1 MERRQNDEYL
11 YTETKITDI
20 IYCFN
25 RISFGFLLVWIFLFN
40 VPIPLLSQTQYSFRN
55 DYGFVVSQGR
65 SIVELDSVYGCFN
78 MVWLDTTDQYLKVMF
93 NYIDKETGVFNN
105 IVCNELVSYST
116 FDYNN
121 YIQKTDS
128 SLIFIGLNHGL
139 NRCIKKYEFKIR
151 DNKFVSTDILC
162 DSLFVFTLLSNVYYS
177 NGNLI
182 ICGQAYE
189 GNSSNQNGDA
199 VLVFQGD
206 SGEVKVRKY
215 GNRVLDNSSVSSIVK
230 KKNEYW
236 MTTFY
241 QLPNKKGNI
250 KLFKLDSNFTKKDS
264 FLFNP
269 NLKLSPGHRSILVDS
284 NILVITCN
292 KGITSDSVYP
302 YYFSNPAIV
311 YFNIATKSIVKIQD
325 FGDYDLNSWDGPF
338 ENLIIG
344 HDGNVIYGGS
354 NTYYVEEK
362 DQRNSDVVIGKL
374 DLQGNPIWR
383 KFYTIL
389 DPVIND
395 ATFYHWL
402 YDLEAT
408 SDGNYICYGEVW
420 GYTEEAGRVVNE
432 AWIFKINEQG
442 EYVNVGTPSSIIW
455 ENENKV
461 PIKIYPNPASN
472 FLIIEQG
479 DIKDVNYEIY
489 DISGR
494 LIEKSK
500 GLFSERSYML
510 DISFLSPGSY
520 VLKIGHENHSR
531 GVVKFLKN

>member
-1 MERRQNDEYL
+1 M
-11 YTETKITDI
+11 
-20 IYCFN
+20 
-25 RISFGFLLVWIFLFN
+25 
-40 VPIPLLSQTQYSFRN
+40 
-55 DYGFVVSQGR
+55 
-65 SIVELDSVYGCFN
+65 
-78 MVWLDTTDQYLKVMF
+78 DTTDQYLKVMF

-105 IVCNELVSYST
+105 IICNELVSYST

-139 NRCIKKYEFKIR
+139 KRCIKKYEFKIR
-151 DNKFVSTDILC
+151 DNKFVSTDLLC

-215 GNRVLDNSSVSSIVK
+215 GNRVLYNSSVSSIVEK
-230 KKNEYW
+230 ENEYW
-236 MTTFY
+236 ITTFY
-241 QLPNKKGNI
+241 KLPNKKGNI

-264 FLFNP
+264 FLFHP

-292 KGITSDSVYP
+292 KGIANDSVYP

-338 ENLIIG
+338 ENLILG

-362 DQRNSDVVIGKL
+362 EQRNSDVVIGKL
-374 DLQGNPIWR
+374 DLQGNSIWR

-442 EYVNVGTPSSIIW
+442 DFVNVGTPSSIIW
-455 ENENKV
+455 ENDNKV
-461 PIKIYPNPASN
+461 PVTVFPNPASN
-472 FLIIEQG
+472 FLFIDQEAL
-479 DIKDVNYEIY
+479 KM
-489 DISGR
+489 
-494 LIEKSK
+494 LLMKSMI
-500 GLFSERSYML
+500 LQV
-510 DISFLSPGSY
+510 D
-520 VLKIGHENHSR
+520 
-531 GVVKFLKN
+531 